1 MESRKYQLQKQII
14 EALNSNDADL
24 YSLLRSQWAHRFG
37 VESLDELKN
46 LDQKQPN
53 QNSSSINNQN
63 TDQLREN
70 LFEDDKS
77 KSIEE
82 IDKHEEQI
90 KFNHS
95 ERLKDDNNESIK
107 LKSYEKANK
116 ESGKSEDK
124 KSPKYIKHQIEIEAL
139 IPMPPKP
146 KYSYL
151 KKWLLCK

>member
-14 EALNSNDADL
+14 EALNSNDANL

-46 LDQKQPN
+46 LDQKQLN
-53 QNSSSINNQN
+53 QNSPSINNQN
-63 TDQLREN
+63 TDQLQEN

-77 KSIEE
+77 KSIED
-82 IDKHEEQI
+82 IDKHEKEV

-107 LKSYEKANK
+107 FKSYEKANK
-116 ESGKSEDK
+116 ESKSKDK
-124 KSPKYIKHQIEIEAL
+124 KSSKYIKNQIEIEAL
-139 IPMPPKP
+139 IPIPPNP

-151 KKWLLCK
+151 RKWLLCK